1 MEHRA
6 TGYSANMMMLGMEV
20 FQPID
25 ILMRT
30 AGEHF
35 RDENPAGYVQHLRQV
50 LRDVHSLASKKLRT
64 QLNCQKRYYDL
75 KLEEITMKLVT
86 LCIDLMGLPSWEKAK
101 S

>member
-35 RDENPAGYVQHLRQV
+35 RDEDPAGYVQHLCQV
-50 LRDVHSLASKKLRT
+50 LQGNTIVVVTSFFVKVKHK
-64 QLNCQKRYYDL
+64 
-75 KLEEITMKLVT
+75 EERFFVK
-86 LCIDLMGLPSWEKAK
+86 
-101 S
+101 